1 MSEEKLTLGQYFR
14 MEREKKG
21 IDLKEIED
29 KTKISAQTLRFLEED
44 QIDMLPPRAFLRGFL
59 QVISNEFDFDEEEL
73 VKYLDETLALYSQ
86 PEEPTRRFR
95 PQDKS
100 SVSKIFIFCIVVVIA
115 IVILGI
121 SMKKCSSSESLQSSA
136 DAYASSSNER
146 AYTALTIDTYPS

>member
-14 MEREKKG
+14 MERENKG
-21 IDLKEIED
+21 IDLKEIEE

-73 VKYLDETLALYSQ
+73 VKHLDETLALYSQ
-86 PEEPTRRFR
+86 PEETHRRFR

-100 SVSKIFIFCIVVVIA
+100 SLSKMLIIFIVIFIA
-115 IVILGI
+115 LVIFGI
-121 SMKKCSSSESLQSSA
+121 SMKKCSAPESSQGSV
-136 DAYASSSNER
+136 DAYASISDER
-146 AYTALTIDTYPS
+146 THTILIIDNYPS